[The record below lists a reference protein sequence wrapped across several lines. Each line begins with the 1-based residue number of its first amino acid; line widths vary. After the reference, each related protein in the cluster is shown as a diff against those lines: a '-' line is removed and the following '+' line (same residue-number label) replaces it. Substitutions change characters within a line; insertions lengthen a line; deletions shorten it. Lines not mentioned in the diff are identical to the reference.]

1 MLSMNRYNTNGRCC
15 SASPMPST
23 CVTPIMPRE
32 PMCTPASSNIT
43 SLAVAFVINQP
54 CGSDTYD
61 LHTALCKGTIYPD
74 LYKPYTGRGCR

>member
-1 MLSMNRYNTNGRCC
+1 MNRYNTNVRCC
-15 SASPMPST
+15 NAIPNCT
-23 CVTPIMPRE
+23 TPIMPRE